1 MAQPSNRSLLLP
13 LGIIATILVGW
24 VLRVGAPI
32 IQPLVIALLLT
43 GMLSP
48 VVRLLARFRVPPF
61 LSVLSLAGLLLYLAI
76 VGLDVAQRSVR
87 AFMAESDAPAVPA
100 AVSTPQPGRTIEL
113 DDAGA
118 SADADADAST
128 AENVADNADESAATD
143 SDLVTDPNDGD
154 AASLDG
160 ESVEPGATTPEVA
173 ASDETASGE
182 SDPVDGEPIEDAT
195 DGDFADLEDAP
206 AYDVLVERI
215 RARITESS
223 LPDDVK
229 DWLRDE
235 LRDLVDSG
243 RAEQYAAEFLQ
254 SGVSLSRT
262 FLLVVI
268 YMLFIFAE
276 QVVFRRKMLAVAGD
290 KREEAARVMDTIG
303 RGIQRFV
310 GIKTLTSLAT
320 GALGYAVLTVL
331 EVPYALPF
339 AILTFLFNFVPYF
352 GSLIAGALP
361 TITAFAN
368 SDHWGTGATVAVSYF
383 MINTII
389 GSYVEPK
396 IMGRELD
403 LSPLVIIVSVVVWT
417 ALWGV
422 VGALLAVPLM
432 ATLQIVLASIE
443 TTRPIAVML
452 SSGPPK
458 ESGRKPLR
466 RIA

>member
-1 MAQPSNRSLLLP
+1 MTAPSVRPLLLP
-13 LGIIATILVGW
+13 LGIIATILIGW

-61 LSVLSLAGLLLYLAI
+61 LSVLSLAGLLMYLAI
-76 VGLDVAQRSVR
+76 VGLDVAQQSVR
-87 AFMAESDAPAVPA
+87 AFMADADVPAV
-100 AVSTPQPGRTIEL
+100 SR
-113 DDAGA
+113 
-118 SADADADAST
+118 
-128 AENVADNADESAATD
+128 
-143 SDLVTDPNDGD
+143 
-154 AASLDG
+154 
-160 ESVEPGATTPEVA
+160 VEPGSPQAGPANDGAIAPDAGTPNANGDAESA
-173 ASDETASGE
+173 GSDAGDP
-182 SDPVDGEPIEDAT
+182 SDAGDGERPGPAEPQTGDGTELGTADQIASET
-195 DGDFADLEDAP
+195 DDRSGTSGDLADLEDAP
-206 AYDVLVERI
+206 AYDVLVVKI
-215 RARITESS
+215 RAKITESS
-223 LPDDVK
+223 MPEDVK
-229 DWLRDE
+229 GWLRDE

-290 KREEAARVMDTIG
+290 KREDAARVLDTIG

-320 GALGYAVLTVL
+320 GALAYAVLRVL
-331 EVPYALPF
+331 DVPYALPF

-352 GSLIAGALP
+352 GSLLAGALP

-368 SDHWGTGATVAVSYF
+368 SDHWTTGAAVAVSYF
-383 MINTII
+383 LINTII

-458 ESGRKPLR
+458 EGGRKPLR

>member
-1 MAQPSNRSLLLP
+1 MAPASNRSLLLP
-13 LGIIATILVGW
+13 LGIVATILIGW
-24 VLRVGAPI
+24 VLKVGAPI

-48 VVRLLARFRVPPF
+48 IVRFLARFRVPPI
-61 LSVLSLAGLLLYLAI
+61 LSVLSLAGLLLYVAV
-76 VGLDVAQRSVR
+76 VGLNMAQQDVR
-87 AFMAESDAPAVPA
+87 AFIDEASPAQA
-100 AVSTPQPGRTIEL
+100 AAARNGGETSVDGGSIE
-113 DDAGA
+113 GG
-118 SADADADAST
+118 S
-128 AENVADNADESAATD
+128 V
-143 SDLVTDPNDGD
+143 DGD
-154 AASLDG
+154 AAA
-160 ESVEPGATTPEVA
+160 EPAE
-173 ASDETASGE
+173 E
-182 SDPVDGEPIEDAT
+182 
-195 DGDFADLEDAP
+195 AP
-206 AYDVLVERI
+206 ALDVLLAGI
-215 RARITESS
+215 GARIAASS
-223 LPDDVK
+223 LPDEVK
-229 DWLRDE
+229 SSLQAE
-235 LRDLVDSG
+235 LKDIKEQG
-243 RAEQYAAEFLQ
+243 RAEEYAREFLQ

-262 FLLVVI
+262 FLLVLI

-290 KREEAARVMDTIG
+290 RREEAARVIDTIG

-320 GALGYAVLTVL
+320 GALGYAVLVGL
-331 EVPYALPF
+331 GVPYALPF
-339 AILTFLFNFVPYF
+339 AILTFFFNFVPYF

-361 TITAFAN
+361 TVTALAVAETWV
-368 SDHWGTGATVAVSYF
+368 DGAIVAVAYF
-383 MINTII
+383 LINTLI

-458 ESGRKPLR
+458 EGGRRPLR